1 MLKLTGVSKSFPGVR
16 ALRDVS
22 FEIQPGEIHA
32 LVGENGA
39 GKSTLIKTIAGAI
52 RPEEGQVVFDGKPLD
67 GSPRETKARGIHVVY
82 QEFVL
87 FPHLT
92 VAENLFMGQER
103 RNALGLVDRRRMY
116 RESKLLLEKIGVD
129 VDPRRLVAKLAV
141 ADQQMVEIGRALV
154 NRVKLLILDEPT
166 AVIAGREVRLLFE
179 RLKVLRADG
188 VSILFVS
195 HRLEEVFEICDR
207 VTVMKDGVHV
217 ATRPTAGLS
226 REDLVRMMVGR
237 DLGALYPPK
246 RTQQAG
252 EVVVSAIDVAVA
264 PRVKSAT
271 IEIRRGE
278 ITALAG
284 MVGSGRT
291 ELALALFGAL
301 PLSRGRIEINSAFVG
316 RLTPAAAI
324 KMGIGMLTEDR
335 KGQGLAMLLDV
346 AANISAP
353 FLEEFSESGLI
364 DFRKERE
371 VADEQIENYR
381 IACRGPN
388 GPVAILSGG
397 NQQKVILARWARS
410 SKVLLILDEPT
421 RGVDVGAKV
430 EIYKIIR
437 SLADRDIGVLMISS
451 ELTEVVGLADRV
463 FTMREGVVTGELR
476 GAEITEENIMHNATQ
491 ELAA

>member
-179 RLKVLRADG
+179 RLKALRADG

-301 PLSRGRIEINSAFVG
+301 PLSRGRIEINGASVG

-371 VADEQIENYR
+371 AADEQIENYR

-388 GPVAILSGG
+388 GPVATLSGG

>member
-301 PLSRGRIEINSAFVG
+301 PLSRGRIEINGASVG

-371 VADEQIENYR
+371 AADEQIENYR

-388 GPVAILSGG
+388 GPVATLSGG

-437 SLADRDIGVLMISS
+437 SLADRGIGVLMISS

>member
-52 RPEEGQVVFDGKPLD
+52 RPEEGQVIFDGKPLD

-103 RNALGLVDRRRMY
+103 RNALGLVDRRRMH

-179 RLKVLRADG
+179 RLKALRADG

-217 ATRPTAGLS
+217 ATRSTAGLS

-301 PLSRGRIEINSAFVG
+301 PLSRGRIEINGASVG

-324 KMGIGMLTEDR
+324 KMGVGMLTEDR

-371 VADEQIENYR
+371 AAAEQIENYR

-388 GPVAILSGG
+388 GPVATLSGG

-437 SLADRDIGVLMISS
+437 SLADGGIGVLMISS

>member
-52 RPEEGQVVFDGKPLD
+52 RPEEGQVIFDGKPLD

-103 RNALGLVDRRRMY
+103 RNALGLVDRRRMH

-179 RLKVLRADG
+179 RLKALRADG

-217 ATRPTAGLS
+217 ATRSTAGLS

-246 RTQQAG
+246 RTQRAG

-301 PLSRGRIEINSAFVG
+301 PLSRGRIEINGASVG

-324 KMGIGMLTEDR
+324 KMGVGMLTEDR

-371 VADEQIENYR
+371 AADEQIENYR

-388 GPVAILSGG
+388 GPVATLSGG

-437 SLADRDIGVLMISS
+437 SLADGGIGVLMISS

>member
-1 MLKLTGVSKSFPGVR
+1 
-16 ALRDVS
+16 
-22 FEIQPGEIHA
+22 
-32 LVGENGA
+32 
-39 GKSTLIKTIAGAI
+39 
-52 RPEEGQVVFDGKPLD
+52 
-67 GSPRETKARGIHVVY
+67 
-82 QEFVL
+82 
-87 FPHLT
+87 
-92 VAENLFMGQER
+92 MGQER
-103 RNALGLVDRRRMY
+103 RNALGLVDRRRMH

-179 RLKVLRADG
+179 RLKALRADG

-217 ATRPTAGLS
+217 ATRSTAGLS

-246 RTQQAG
+246 RTQRAG

-291 ELALALFGAL
+291 ELALALFGAS
-301 PLSRGRIEINSAFVG
+301 PLSRGRIEINGASVG

-371 VADEQIENYR
+371 AADEQIENYR

-388 GPVAILSGG
+388 GPVATLSGG

-437 SLADRDIGVLMISS
+437 SLADRGIGVLMISS

>member
-1 MLKLTGVSKSFPGVR
+1 MLSLKGVSKSFPGVR
-16 ALRDVS
+16 ALKDVS
-22 FEIQPGEIHA
+22 FDILPGEIHA

-52 RPEEGQVVFDGKPLD
+52 RLDDGQVIFEGNVIE
-67 GSPRETKARGIHVVY
+67 GSPRDSKARGINVVY

-92 VAENLFMGQER
+92 VAENLFIGQER
-103 RNALGLVDRRRMY
+103 RNVLGLVDHRRTY
-116 RESKLLLEKIGVD
+116 REARLLLEKIGLD
-129 VDPRRLVAKLAV
+129 VDPGQRIANLTV
-141 ADQQMVEIGRALV
+141 ADQQIVEIGRALV
-154 NRVKLLILDEPT
+154 NQVKLLILDEPT
-166 AVIAGREVRLLFE
+166 AAIAGREVRLLFE
-179 RLKVLRADG
+179 RLRSLRAAG

-207 VTVMKDGVHV
+207 VTVMKDGSHV
-217 ATRPTAGLS
+217 ATRTTDGLS
-226 REDLVRMMVGR
+226 REALVRLMVGR
-237 DLGALYPPK
+237 DLGGLYPPK
-246 RTQQAG
+246 RLAEPG
-252 EVVVSAIDVAVA
+252 PVVVRAIDVAVA
-264 PRVKSAT
+264 PKVKQAT
-271 IEIRRGE
+271 IEVRRGE

-291 ELALALFGAL
+291 ELALAIFGAL
-301 PLSRGRIEINSAFVG
+301 PLARGTIEVDGAIVSS
-316 RLTPAAAI
+316 LTPSSAI
-324 KMGIGMLTEDR
+324 KLGIGMLSEDR

-353 FLEEFSESGLI
+353 YLEEFASLGRI
-364 DFRKERE
+364 DANKERA
-371 VADEQIENYR
+371 VATEQIENFR

-388 GPVAILSGG
+388 GPVATLSGG

-410 SKVLLILDEPT
+410 SKTLLILDEPT

-437 SLADRDIGVLMISS
+437 SLADRGIGVLMISS

-463 FTMREGVVTGELR
+463 FTMREGAVTGELV
-476 GAEITEENIMHNATQ
+476 GADITEENIMHNATQ

>member
-103 RNALGLVDRRRMY
+103 RNALGLVDRRRMH

-179 RLKVLRADG
+179 RLKALRADG

-301 PLSRGRIEINSAFVG
+301 PLSRGRIEINGASVG

-371 VADEQIENYR
+371 AADEQIENYR

-388 GPVAILSGG
+388 GPVATLSGG

-437 SLADRDIGVLMISS
+437 SLADRGIGVLMISS

-476 GAEITEENIMHNATQ
+476 DAEITEENIMHNATR

>member
-103 RNALGLVDRRRMY
+103 RNALGLVDRRRMH

-179 RLKVLRADG
+179 RLKALRADG

-301 PLSRGRIEINSAFVG
+301 PLSRGRIEINGASVG

-371 VADEQIENYR
+371 AADEQIENYR

-388 GPVAILSGG
+388 GPVATLSGG

-437 SLADRDIGVLMISS
+437 SLADRGIGVLMISS